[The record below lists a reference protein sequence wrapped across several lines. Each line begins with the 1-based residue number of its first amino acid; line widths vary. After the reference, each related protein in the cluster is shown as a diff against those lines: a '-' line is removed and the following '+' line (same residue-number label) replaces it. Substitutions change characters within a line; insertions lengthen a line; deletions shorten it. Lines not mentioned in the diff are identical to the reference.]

1 MSRRL
6 AAGSLAL
13 AGLAALLT
21 SWLLGLSE
29 TLAPAV
35 RTALY
40 LVGVTALAAAFLLR
54 PRGVR

>member
-1 MSRRL
+1 MNRRL

-13 AGLAALLT
+13 GGLAALLT

-29 TLAPAV
+29 TLPPAV
-35 RTALY
+35 RSALY